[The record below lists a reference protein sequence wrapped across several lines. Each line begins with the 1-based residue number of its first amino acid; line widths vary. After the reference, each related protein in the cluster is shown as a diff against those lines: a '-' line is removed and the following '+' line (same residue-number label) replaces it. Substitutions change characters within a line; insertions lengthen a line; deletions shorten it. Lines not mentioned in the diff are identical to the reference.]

1 MASKKK
7 SSWKTTL
14 GGILMGVGAP
24 LAGMGEGIYATIGT
38 VMMAMG
44 GVLVGVS
51 ARDSNVSSED
61 AGAIGK

>member
-1 MASKKK
+1 MAEKKK

-24 LAGMGEGIYATIGT
+24 LAGMGEGFYATLGT
-38 VMMAMG
+38 VLLAIG
-44 GVLVGVS
+44 GILLGVS

-61 AGAIGK
+61 AGVK